1 MNHLEEPEELVKWR
15 RRQWW
20 AWVALEVAFILGFTG
35 VIVAILR
42 GWGSIEVLAEGDRAV
57 LGSAVPFFPGSLA
70 RLSPAEAEVQGV
82 RAGGWV
88 QLLRTRRGLDRGC
101 APEVAGARCVPALL
115 RSVRLASGRG
125 LRKAPQRGVFRR

>member
-42 GWGSIEVLAEGDRAV
+42 GWGSIEVLAEGD
-57 LGSAVPFFPGSLA
+57 
-70 RLSPAEAEVQGV
+70 
-82 RAGGWV
+82 
-88 QLLRTRRGLDRGC
+88 
-101 APEVAGARCVPALL
+101 
-115 RSVRLASGRG
+115 
-125 LRKAPQRGVFRR
+125 